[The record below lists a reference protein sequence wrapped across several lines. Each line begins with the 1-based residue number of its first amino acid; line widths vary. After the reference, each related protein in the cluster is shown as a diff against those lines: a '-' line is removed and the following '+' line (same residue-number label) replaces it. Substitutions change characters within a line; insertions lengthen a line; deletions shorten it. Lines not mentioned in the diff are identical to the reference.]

1 LIHAREQ
8 TPTSVPTF
16 SPGTVVRYFCTKD
29 QAPLDRDEYCP
40 WIEEDGYTDFESCD
54 DKCGGKNKA
63 CVSTFCITETPT
75 LSPTVSEEPTTTPL
89 PTTSDPSSS
98 PSSSPVTPVPTVK
111 GLAFIGGGTTTAY
124 PTEPKFTFKPPER
137 ELAVPLSKFQLD
149 FVVADPEKDSS
160 SSNNNTKRRQLLRV
174 GGEEEEAGTTFISR
188 QLENDDEEYVFQST
202 QDTELLTLVS
212 DHLLDQFTLNVDGTP
227 SIVELSIDS
236 KSQQDMGSGK
246 VMVSYNYIGYAVY
259 PNSKEAPSTAELDNE
274 VLNSFNTRQGK
285 GAFASS
291 LQYTEDPLLK
301 SIVNVIASSSAS
313 TDEASNPSKVINDK
327 ADAGGVVD
335 NNTGGN
341 NSTAI
346 AVPLVVLIASI
357 FAIVLIIIGF
367 FTLRKYYIRYLEN
380 NANNDYVNYQN
391 RKKKK
396 KIKSGKKVKKKYDYF
411 DSENGSDMSQSED
424 PIYTDLEI
432 VGGDTF
438 PMSQDSSD
446 ADPRSPVAQ
455 FNPNDTA
462 LPYDEEAQDVSGTA
476 AVYDM
481 THFAHESYQMEEKVD
496 EETLAGLYSDK
507 DSYFQGS
514 STLASGQHHQ
524 QGNQHGD
531 GDSVHSLDTLDSNTF
546 GFQSHLIED
555 IDKIIRKNEQEL
567 KQEKDG
573 PVKEEELDQFI
584 TEFTGEKSGVLETS
598 FASSTAEMRHI
609 GEVVLEENSDD
620 TDGPVIS
627 IDGVI
632 SPSDAYEEEEEEE
645 SGDII
650 SIDGVIA
657 YGNDDDSD
665 EDEDE
670 NENIISIDGIIT
682 RRSDTDEEESVM
694 LAEVKE
700 NDSQEDDEQNT
711 SGESSTSATDQLFA
725 RIAELETKIM
735 NTESQLSQD
744 DSVHLISPPS
754 SSLTSPMSKEETST
768 FPKGMFTDQTLSM
781 IEQSRL
787 AGTPP
792 PSEGEVDNEMITQ
805 AKNNTLLGR
814 YLDESDSEDSVFEVL

>member
-1 LIHAREQ
+1 
-8 TPTSVPTF
+8 
-16 SPGTVVRYFCTKD
+16 
-29 QAPLDRDEYCP
+29 
-40 WIEEDGYTDFESCD
+40 
-54 DKCGGKNKA
+54 
-63 CVSTFCITETPT
+63 
-75 LSPTVSEEPTTTPL
+75 
-89 PTTSDPSSS
+89 
-98 PSSSPVTPVPTVK
+98 
-111 GLAFIGGGTTTAY
+111 
-124 PTEPKFTFKPPER
+124 
-137 ELAVPLSKFQLD
+137 
-149 FVVADPEKDSS
+149 
-160 SSNNNTKRRQLLRV
+160 
-174 GGEEEEAGTTFISR
+174 
-188 QLENDDEEYVFQST
+188 
-202 QDTELLTLVS
+202 
-212 DHLLDQFTLNVDGTP
+212 
-227 SIVELSIDS
+227 
-236 KSQQDMGSGK
+236 
-246 VMVSYNYIGYAVY
+246 
-259 PNSKEAPSTAELDNE
+259 
-274 VLNSFNTRQGK
+274 
-285 GAFASS
+285 
-291 LQYTEDPLLK
+291 
-301 SIVNVIASSSAS
+301 
-313 TDEASNPSKVINDK
+313 
-327 ADAGGVVD
+327 
-335 NNTGGN
+335 
-341 NSTAI
+341 
-346 AVPLVVLIASI
+346 
-357 FAIVLIIIGF
+357 
-367 FTLRKYYIRYLEN
+367 
-380 NANNDYVNYQN
+380 
-391 RKKKK
+391 
-396 KIKSGKKVKKKYDYF
+396 
-411 DSENGSDMSQSED
+411 
-424 PIYTDLEI
+424 
-432 VGGDTF
+432 
-438 PMSQDSSD
+438 
-446 ADPRSPVAQ
+446 
-455 FNPNDTA
+455 
-462 LPYDEEAQDVSGTA
+462 
-476 AVYDM
+476 
-481 THFAHESYQMEEKVD
+481 MEEKVD

-524 QGNQHGD
+524 QGHQHGD
-531 GDSVHSLDTLDSNTF
+531 GDSVHSFDTLESNTF

-555 IDKIIRKNEQEL
+555 IDKIIQNNEQEL

-645 SGDII
+645 CGDII
-650 SIDGVIA
+650 SIDGVIS
-657 YGNDDDSD
+657 YGNDEDSD

-694 LAEVKE
+694 LAEVEE

-744 DSVHLISPPS
+744 DSVHLISPPV
-754 SSLTSPMSKEETST
+754 TSPRSKEETST

-814 YLDESDSEDSVFEVL
+814 YLDESESEEDSVFE